1 MNRAFLSTVFIPAVL
16 AGGCGE
22 KAELEPAPEVME
34 QKPPPPVIEY
44 EKAAVTEARVQFPR
58 FLEVEKKV
66 IARTCSPNPGVCHQ
80 TNNYPD
86 MRTAGSVLAMIGAP
100 CNLEIPDAHQGWDGC
115 ELPGDRVVLGQDVAV
130 ELGWVERSGPE
141 WILALREAAA
151 ETKVVPL
158 ELVSHDR
165 ELIFAPPRDWRVTV
179 AITEGSAEA
188 RLTVD
193 QSDPYV
199 VDLVRSMMRHTTTGD
214 ANRNGRYGADEPERS
229 GALIYPGSLEKSYL
243 WGRLT
248 GTVPGSRMPL
258 ANQPLSN
265 AEYVA
270 LACWIELLDP
280 DGEPS
285 ALDTIDYDAC
295 NFAKNPIEYSTF

>member
-1 MNRAFLSTVFIPAVL
+1 MRSYFALVIPAMF
-16 AGGCGE
+16 ACGE
-22 KAELEPAPEVME
+22 SLELDPTPEPIE
-34 QKPPPPVIEY
+34 QTPPPPAIEY

-86 MRTAGSVLAMIGAP
+86 MRTAGSVLSMIGAR
-100 CNLEIPDAHQGWDGC
+100 CNLEIPDPKQGWDGC
-115 ELPGDRVVLGQDVAV
+115 EHRGDRLVLGEELTAEIGWIERMGQDWKITLRDA
-130 ELGWVERSGPE
+130 
-141 WILALREAAA
+141 AL
-151 ETKVVPL
+151 ETKNVSL
-158 ELVSHDR
+158 ELVTAEN
-165 ELIFAPPRDWRVTV
+165 ELIFAPPRDWSISL
-179 AITEGSAEA
+179 ALTEGSPEA
-188 RLTVD
+188 VLTVD
-193 QSDPYV
+193 PNDPYV
-199 VDLVRSMMRHTTTGD
+199 VDFVRSMMRNTIAGD
-214 ANRNGRYGADEPERS
+214 ANQNGVYGADEPERS
-229 GALIYPGSLEKSYL
+229 GALIYPGSLERSYW

-270 LACWIELLDP
+270 LACWIEQLDP

-285 ALDTIDYDAC
+285 ALDTIDYDRC
-295 NFAKNPIEYSTF
+295 EFAKNPVVK